1 MSVME
6 DFEKTNALEDQE
18 MWLINSGS
26 TCHITTNNA
35 MLRNVRET
43 TRKVKIGD
51 HTAAPAKKMGNL
63 FVTTHDGAP
72 FEIRDVLF
80 IPNFMRNIISLS
92 ALLKAGF
99 EIKETDKKLVF
110 CGNQMEFTTKRE
122 DNGFFLLQLTRHENM
137 VKSKIVSKK
146 LTRID
151 INKAHQKLGH
161 MVATRLY
168 KNFSNCSYKVTG
180 TLNCSAC

>member
-1 MSVME
+1 
-6 DFEKTNALEDQE
+6 
-18 MWLINSGS
+18 
-26 TCHITTNNA
+26 
-35 MLRNVRET
+35 MLRNILET

-51 HTAAPAKKMGNL
+51 HTAVPAKKMGNL

-99 EIKETDKKLVF
+99 KIKGTDEKLVF

-137 VKSKIVSKK
+137 VKSKTISKK
-146 LTRID
+146 SKRID
-151 INKAHQKLGH
+151 INKAH
-161 MVATRLY
+161 
-168 KNFSNCSYKVTG
+168 
-180 TLNCSAC
+180 